1 MASKV
6 QFTKPRGT
14 AGVKGLIGENGNTG
28 QSVSD
33 DALSTIYHR
42 LCDRVGQV
50 AAIDV
55 PKALSKLSVKYRSGA
70 LHGVLDKKGFVH
82 EGGVFASDVQ
92 TFLSEMRELL
102 TFDLVRG

>member
-1 MASKV
+1 
-6 QFTKPRGT
+6 
-14 AGVKGLIGENGNTG
+14 
-28 QSVSD
+28 
-33 DALSTIYHR
+33 
-42 LCDRVGQV
+42 
-50 AAIDV
+50 V